1 MSPELDL
8 AVKVAGSCVLCW
20 LTGYGY
26 GSVVR
31 HYRRIFG
38 KASR

>member
-1 MSPELDL
+1 MSPEVTL
-8 AVKVAGSCVLCW
+8 AAQVAGACVIAW
-20 LTGYGY
+20 VTGYGY